1 MPGFPFMTI
10 SDAQPVTEPAAAG
23 DPTIDATFL
32 VSLPGPS
39 SQQVTV
45 HYATANGSAEA
56 GIDYVPTEGT
66 LTFAPGVIAQTVNV
80 EILGDN
86 INEGTEYFSVNLS
99 DPVNAGIAKGVGL
112 GTILDQDAA
121 PGAGNAPQ
129 DCRHVITDFHPHPG
143 MERAGIGFDRWLY
156 DDHTFVGN
164 SVGGIVKGLT
174 GSADGHVAQSNPGEP
189 STVSL
194 LHAAVEHMNPV
205 AREHLPEHLQCT
217 PPVVGDF
224 DGATINYS
232 YGFASPP
239 AGFHFEEDLTVGPGI
254 ETSFP
259 APGFVPSVGYLD
271 LSGAS
276 ATITF
281 TQNASFGGIFNSFTL
296 SDLYNQV
303 PDITGVTLVNNG
315 GSASGLSQSDI
326 TFDAND
332 VTVNLLGTNFAA
344 GTEVVLNFAF
354 APMQQADSGLLLHV

>member
-1 MPGFPFMTI
+1 MTI
-10 SDAQPVTEPAAAG
+10 SDAQSVTEPAVAG
-23 DPTIDATFL
+23 DKTDATFL

-129 DCRHVITDFHPHPG
+129 DCRHVIADFHLHPG
-143 MERAGIGFDRWLY
+143 MERAGIVFDRWLY
-156 DDHTFVGN
+156 DDHTSIGD
-164 SVGGIVKGLT
+164 SVDGILKDLT
-174 GSADGHVAQSNPGEP
+174 GSVDW
-189 STVSL
+189 
-194 LHAAVEHMNPV
+194 HAALRGN
-205 AREHLPEHLQCT
+205 
-217 PPVVGDF
+217 PPVVEDF

-315 GSASGLSQSDI
+315 GSASGLSESDI

-332 VTVNLLGTNFAA
+332 VTVNLLGTSFSA
-344 GTEVVLNFAF
+344 GSEVMLNFAF
-354 APMQQADSGLLLHV
+354 APMQQADSGLLLHT